1 LDLSSGRSH
10 GFEGGIKPLT
20 APHADV
26 SMTPNP
32 PPRVDSNKLESGR
45 PPRSRWLRWLVPATA
60 ALAVAGLAISCGT
73 FERTVVAPPAI
84 PGATFTG
91 SAACVDCHEAIVK
104 EFRTADHA
112 RVQAHGSN
120 AIEAGCESCHGPAS
134 LHNDSGGAP
143 GTIINPERN
152 PQVCFDCHLNVR
164 AEFSHA
170 SHHPVGT
177 NRLTC
182 TDCHDPHTGS
192 AHRAGRTQLLSENAG
207 CLQCHPAQAGPHVFE
222 HEVIREGCTICHQPH
237 GSVNAKLL
245 VARNATLCLRCHFQQ
260 QVAGETRIGG
270 VDHSQFLSRGTCWS
284 AGCHEA
290 VHGSQVNSS
299 LRY

>member
-1 LDLSSGRSH
+1 MN
-10 GFEGGIKPLT
+10 PLLPT
-20 APHADV
+20 SAESV
-26 SMTPNP
+26 EPNT
-32 PPRVDSNKLESGR
+32 D
-45 PPRSRWLRWLVPATA
+45 RSRGAGWYRWLVPGA
-60 ALAVAGLAISCGT
+60 ALGAIGWLAISCGT
-73 FERTVVAPPAI
+73 LERTVVAPPAI

-91 SAACVDCHEAIVK
+91 SASCVDCHEEIVK
-104 EFRTADHA
+104 GFRTADHA
-112 RVQAHGSN
+112 RLQAHG
-120 AIEAGCESCHGPAS
+120 AKAMEAGCESCHGPGS
-134 LHNDSGGAP
+134 LHNESGGER
-143 GTIINPERN
+143 GTIINPRRD
-152 PQVCFDCHLNVR
+152 PQICFDCHLNIR

-170 SHHPVGT
+170 SRHPVGT

-182 TDCHDPHTGS
+182 GDCHNPHTGS
-192 AHRAGRTQLLSENAG
+192 AHRAGGTQLASENAG

-222 HEVIREGCTICHQPH
+222 HEVMREGCTICHQPH

-260 QVAGETRIGG
+260 QAPGGEIRIGG
-270 VDHSQFLSRGTCWS
+270 VNHSTFLPRGTCWS